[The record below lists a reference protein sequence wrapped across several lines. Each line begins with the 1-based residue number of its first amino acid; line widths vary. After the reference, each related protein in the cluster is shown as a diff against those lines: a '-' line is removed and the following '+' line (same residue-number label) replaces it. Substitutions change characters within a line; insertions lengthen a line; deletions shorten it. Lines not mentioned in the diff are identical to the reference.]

1 MVQIS
6 DNKYAIVNGN
16 QLQYSFLENP
26 MDRGACQA
34 TIYGVA
40 KSRRRLSSSLLLLSQ
55 TNGSPD
61 GSVGKEP
68 AWDAGDTGDVA
79 LIPGLGRSSG
89 EGNGNPLQYSWLKNT
104 MDRGAWQ
111 TTVQRVV
118 KSWAW
123 LSDYTQHIST
133 SHLNRHR
140 S

>member
-6 DNKYAIVNGN
+6 DNKYAIVNSN
-16 QLQYSFLENP
+16 LLQHSFLENP
-26 MDRGACQA
+26 TDRGARQA

-40 KSRRRLSSSLLLLSQ
+40 KSRRRLSSSILLSQ
-55 TNGSPD
+55 TNGFPD

-68 AWDAGDTGDVA
+68 AWDAEDTGDVA
-79 LIPGLGRSSG
+79 LIPGSGRYSG

-111 TTVQRVV
+111 TIVQRVV

-123 LSDYTQHIST
+123 LNDYTQHINT
-133 SHLNRHR
+133 SHLNRDR